1 MDDETAMDNVTLD
14 DERLT
19 REDVAH
25 LEWARTLARGGWG
38 RVHPNPLVG
47 CVIVRDGRLV
57 GQGYHA
63 EFGGPHAEI
72 VALGEGVTDR
82 EVGQRVVGYAGQT
95 GYASMAAIPAAST
108 FLLPEGADAAE
119 ACALIIAY
127 GTSHHALKQRAQLK
141 PGETLVVFGAAGATG
156 VAAVQIGKIMGAT
169 VIAVVSSEEKG
180 KIAKECGADHVIGY
194 EGLKDKVKELTG
206 GKGADVCYD
215 VVGGEAFDAASRFMA
230 RNGRLLVIGFASGD
244 IPKFPVNLALV
255 KEYAVVGVF
264 WGNFTRAEPQ
274 VYAENMRE
282 LLDWFGSRTVKPI
295 VAGRFP
301 LKDAAEVLETVLGR
315 GGVGKFALIPEGV

>member
-1 MDDETAMDNVTLD
+1 MKA
-14 DERLT
+14 
-19 REDVAH
+19 
-25 LEWARTLARGGWG
+25 
-38 RVHPNPLVG
+38 
-47 CVIVRDGRLV
+47 IVCN
-57 GQGYHA
+57 
-63 EFGGPHAEI
+63 EFGPLQDLEYKELPDPVAGKGEVLIRVEACGVNYPDGLLVQGKYQVRPDRPFIPGSEVAGEI

-95 GYASMAAIPAAST
+95 GYASMAAIPAKAT

-127 GTSHHALKQRAQLK
+127 GTSHHALKQRANLQ

-156 VAAVQIGKIMGAT
+156 VAAVQIGKLMGAT

-180 KIAKECGADHVIGY
+180 KIARDCGADHVIGY

-215 VVGGEAFDAASRFMA
+215 VVGGEAFDAATRFMG
-230 RNGRLLVIGFASGD
+230 RNGRLLIIGFASGE

-264 WGNFTRAEPQ
+264 WGNFTRAEPA

-282 LLDWFGSRTVKPI
+282 LLGWFASKEIKPL

-301 LKDAAEVLETVLGR
+301 LQEAPAVLEKVLGR